1 MYICFIWAQSDPSL
15 EARWPMVGGNN
26 MASSG
31 ILFHLSVTDK
41 ADTELAQLHIMF
53 RYCRDMRILFPLVY
67 EL

>member
-1 MYICFIWAQSDPSL
+1 MYRCFIYAQSDPSL
-15 EARWPMVGGNN
+15 KQDSPWWGN

-41 ADTELAQLHIMF
+41 PDTELAQLHIMF
-53 RYCRDMRILFPLVY
+53 RYCRDMRILFNLVY